1 MRLREN
7 VARAII
13 PPVHVQPWFPPLFLL
28 RPRSFCSRRRVVHN
42 IPAGQETP
50 FQVPS
55 YLNNGLDQGDFSLL
69 TCSSTQIPLRRD
81 PFGHFHLCQIYF
93 GLLSLSLSLEPPAAH
108 SQLTPSFVGQILLSS
123 GTTQVMMIRQQRLPH
138 SQVTGEVAVC
148 SEAAGSPLTGLLD
161 LPLLSSSSSAPAAA
175 AATRCAHNAT
185 SPPSDGGDALT
196 CPSPPPPRPLGAC
209 TACVRT
215 CAFVCCCGE
224 KLLIKTIGKM
234 LQD

>member
-93 GLLSLSLSLEPPAAH
+93 GLLSLSLSFSLSLSRTSGCALSTH
-108 SQLTPSFVGQILLSS
+108 SFICWADS
-123 GTTQVMMIRQQRLPH
+123 
-138 SQVTGEVAVC
+138 
-148 SEAAGSPLTGLLD
+148 
-161 LPLLSSSSSAPAAA
+161 
-175 AATRCAHNAT
+175 
-185 SPPSDGGDALT
+185 
-196 CPSPPPPRPLGAC
+196 
-209 TACVRT
+209 
-215 CAFVCCCGE
+215 AFVRNNTGDDDKATE
-224 KLLIKTIGKM
+224 ATTFTS
-234 LQD
+234 DR